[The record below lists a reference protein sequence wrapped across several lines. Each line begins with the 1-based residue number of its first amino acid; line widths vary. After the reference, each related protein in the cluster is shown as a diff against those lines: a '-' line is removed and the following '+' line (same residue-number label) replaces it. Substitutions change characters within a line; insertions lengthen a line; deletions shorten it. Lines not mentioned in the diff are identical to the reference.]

1 MNRKRI
7 FFIMTFIVL
16 FGSTV
21 AWSAVSTVS
30 NLQVRDDDVFGSTAI
45 VHDSITG
52 LDWLRLPLTGT
63 KSYNDMNG
71 VDGSSEFEDGAQ
83 FAGFRHATMAEVKQ
97 LWVDAG
103 IPAEYFYETDSSGNH
118 RGIYQTN
125 KSTAV
130 SAARTLQNLIGYL
143 ETQAYPPHMMEGGW
157 RTMGLA
163 AAPDG
168 IGMPQLD
175 TCTPGT
181 GFCGGSSVPMLR
193 AHLESHEGIQNQIG
207 RYHWLVREAVKV
219 RKKPFTGESRPL
231 KRTKPRPRVR

>member
-1 MNRKRI
+1 MTPKRI
-7 FFIMTFIVL
+7 IFSVTFIVI
-16 FGSTV
+16 FGSTL

-30 NLQVRDDDVFGSTAI
+30 NLHVLNDAVFGSRAI
-45 VHDSITG
+45 VHDDITG

-63 KSYNDMNG
+63 KSYNDMTG
-71 VDGSSEFEDGAQ
+71 ADGSSEFEAGGQ

-103 IPAEYFYETDSSGNH
+103 IPADYFYETDSSGNH
-118 RGIYQTN
+118 SGTYQTN
-125 KSTAV
+125 NNTAV
-130 SAARTLQNLIGYL
+130 NAARTLQNLLGHL
-143 ETQAYPPHMMEGGW
+143 EPQARPPQMMAGGW
-157 RTMGLA
+157 RTIGLA

-181 GFCGGSSVPMLR
+181 GFCGGSSVPILR

-207 RYHWLVREAVKV
+207 RHHWLVRKAAKV
-219 RKKPFTGESRPL
+219 SKKQLIRKSRPL
-231 KRTKPRPRVR
+231 RSTKPRLKVK